1 MATDHP
7 DPSSSRR
14 PRQRTPLPRCPANP
28 RPALPPAVPS
38 ARSQWDTGIRRP
50 PICHGLAT
58 AAITTLPPALSDSS
72 RKNNRHAVPSE
83 PIHHA
88 TLVWPSPPA
97 SPSDASCLPEP
108 QVHVFSG
115 GVSCPV
121 PNCWLTHPLPRNS
134 LDHDRDAG
142 TRTYDSPPIEQFLYK
157 HALGHSWVPDV
168 DAGRNHPDR
177 RPAGRAR
184 TREGQLPPMDVPPAA
199 VRAIH
204 VHEILRQTDTDSQC
218 RHCSQQQQLP
228 RQMCDILVH
237 TRRRTPEA
245 MKLHTALTTIT
256 ARISSLTCI
265 RCMSPVASI
274 PSVSSR
280 RRRRRKPERI
290 RYPAS
295 VQSVNHR
302 PLAEYTTT
310 YKLYIFT

>member
-1 MATDHP
+1 MADRGRAGHAYIGRRGWKAPWAAMATDHP

-177 RPAGRAR
+177 RPAGRGTNTAR
-184 TREGQLPPMDVPPAA
+184 TAPANG
-199 VRAIH
+199 RATSCCACH
-204 VHEILRQTDTDSQC
+204 SC
-218 RHCSQQQQLP
+218 
-228 RQMCDILVH
+228 
-237 TRRRTPEA
+237 A
-245 MKLHTALTTIT
+245 
-256 ARISSLTCI
+256 
-265 RCMSPVASI
+265 
-274 PSVSSR
+274 
-280 RRRRRKPERI
+280 
-290 RYPAS
+290 
-295 VQSVNHR
+295 
-302 PLAEYTTT
+302 
-310 YKLYIFT
+310 